1 MNLLPR
7 RSILRHVKITILVSI
22 LSVVN
27 HYGSALSNH
36 ILAMYVN
43 GYRPSSPELIPEII
57 FFIAAYLV
65 NYYGFKYGWKRM
77 LPYQICA
84 IAVFFPLI
92 FFTSVIRFFT
102 DIPMELYEFYTA
114 EMCDSKVALTSCGH
128 ALAHM
133 TFCNTM
139 RALPLLFIIPA
150 AFYFLLKINFINI
163 KTCYEAR

>member
-1 MNLLPR
+1 MNLY
-7 RSILRHVKITILVSI
+7 SSHTVLRYAKITILVSV

-27 HYGSALSNH
+27 HYGANLSDH
-36 ILAMYVN
+36 ILAKYID
-43 GYRPSSPELIPEII
+43 GYKPSSPQLTPEII
-57 FFIAAYLV
+57 FFMAAYTV

-77 LPYQICA
+77 LPYHICA

-92 FFTSVIRFFT
+92 FLSSVIRFFT
-102 DIPMELYEFYTA
+102 EIPAELYQFYTM
-114 EMCDSKVALTSCGH
+114 EMCDAKIALTACGR

-150 AFYFLLKINFINI
+150 AFYILLKINFINI
-163 KTCYEAR
+163 KTCYETK